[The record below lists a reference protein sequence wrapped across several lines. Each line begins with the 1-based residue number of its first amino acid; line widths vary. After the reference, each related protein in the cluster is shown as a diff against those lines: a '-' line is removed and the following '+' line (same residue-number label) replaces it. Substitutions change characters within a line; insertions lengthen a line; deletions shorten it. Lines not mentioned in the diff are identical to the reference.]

1 MEMLFVGI
9 YLVAIVLIGW
19 ISIFYDKKRIQ
30 KSAESLGYT
39 NVKVVWCPFAPGAF
53 ISGGPNYYVTYIG
66 RDKDHH
72 FSYCKT
78 SFLSGVYWRD
88 ERDVYSNSSCLVTII
103 FFIVLFFGLYQGIVW
118 AIQWVR

>member
-1 MEMLFVGI
+1 MGILSVSIFVVVI
-9 YLVAIVLIGW
+9 
-19 ISIFYDKKRIQ
+19 ISIWWLSIFFDKKRIQ

-39 NVKVVWCPFAPGAF
+39 NVKVTWCPFAPGAF

-66 RDKDHH
+66 QDKDHH

-88 ERDVYSNSSCLVTII
+88 EQNVYSSSSCLVAII
-103 FFIVLFFGLYQGIVW
+103 FFLLFFFGLYHGIVW
-118 AIQWVR
+118 AIQWLR